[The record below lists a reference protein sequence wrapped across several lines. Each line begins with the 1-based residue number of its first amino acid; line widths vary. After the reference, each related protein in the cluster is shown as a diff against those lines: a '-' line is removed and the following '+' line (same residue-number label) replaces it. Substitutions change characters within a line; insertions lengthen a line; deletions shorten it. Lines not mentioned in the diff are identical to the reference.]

1 MRIMSRREASALVWE
16 QCERS
21 IRRFV
26 ESSFLI
32 ATLPNPPLE
41 LPDFPAIQPDSSDF
55 LVRQSVGLFLADRA
69 GFNHRMSAIVD
80 DLLPDHVKRHIDP
93 DSAEQRWISSN
104 MDEISERVISSI
116 IGGWLS
122 SALDEDSPDTDRWYL
137 AVSLLIGFSLSGS
150 EQIRKD
156 GFHFLTSIAMAK
168 PPGSWSARVSGP
180 HQLAWSPDN
189 DNQHEEPPHPA
200 GVLAAATILDT
211 IGLGES
217 SRIRILPYWLEGLTV
232 TGQLCRL
239 LEVPRRL
246 TVLLGEG
253 QGNNTKIVVRS
264 SIQLLSSWPQ
274 ESRDILTLAAQHTD
288 TETRRELSSSLQ
300 RIASEDID
308 LAIKLMDGLLEDNDP
323 DVRVLATSFLSS
335 LVRSDI
341 HVFTKK
347 AIIVL
352 QMNDQRMTQRIV
364 DSAMREYLSL
374 DPLDDT
380 GLVHQAWMSSGES
393 SRSRLSGLII
403 QQHEVSS
410 EGFSE
415 LCRRVFNTSKEAYAD
430 LKEKILRRDSSMIGE
445 FPH

>member
-1 MRIMSRREASALVWE
+1 
-16 QCERS
+16 
-21 IRRFV
+21 
-26 ESSFLI
+26 
-32 ATLPNPPLE
+32 
-41 LPDFPAIQPDSSDF
+41 
-55 LVRQSVGLFLADRA
+55 
-69 GFNHRMSAIVD
+69 
-80 DLLPDHVKRHIDP
+80 
-93 DSAEQRWISSN
+93 
-104 MDEISERVISSI
+104 
-116 IGGWLS
+116 
-122 SALDEDSPDTDRWYL
+122 
-137 AVSLLIGFSLSGS
+137 
-150 EQIRKD
+150 
-156 GFHFLTSIAMAK
+156 
-168 PPGSWSARVSGP
+168 
-180 HQLAWSPDN
+180 
-189 DNQHEEPPHPA
+189 
-200 GVLAAATILDT
+200 
-211 IGLGES
+211 
-217 SRIRILPYWLEGLTV
+217 
-232 TGQLCRL
+232 
-239 LEVPRRL
+239 
-246 TVLLGEG
+246 
-253 QGNNTKIVVRS
+253 
-264 SIQLLSSWPQ
+264 
-274 ESRDILTLAAQHTD
+274 
-288 TETRRELSSSLQ
+288 
-300 RIASEDID
+300 
-308 LAIKLMDGLLEDNDP
+308 MDGLLGDNDP